1 MTEKFRPEARSA
13 NEVACSTPA
22 GTAGSMTE
30 QVRPTQ
36 EHSVIRVAQRC
47 WTGVKSMTDESVGC
61 AVLTD
66 RTPRRRNSR
75 NLINDGKIPSQ
86 VLHRLAVAWAVI
98 QDLTTAK
105 INDGE
110 IPSRSV
116 QRKWCNLLNSGRRH
130 SAEKNQWRIK
140 SVARGVAL
148 CNDSQQHARANWK
161 LMTEKFRPKLSL
173 NVMRSASLCR
183 KKSMT
188 E

>member
-1 MTEKFRPEARSA
+1 
-13 NEVACSTPA
+13 
-22 GTAGSMTE
+22 
-30 QVRPTQ
+30 
-36 EHSVIRVAQRC
+36 
-47 WTGVKSMTDESVGC
+47 MTDESVGC

-116 QRKWCNLLNSGRRH
+116 QRK
-130 SAEKNQWRIK
+130 
-140 SVARGVAL
+140 
-148 CNDSQQHARANWK
+148 
-161 LMTEKFRPKLSL
+161 
-173 NVMRSASLCR
+173 
-183 KKSMT
+183 
-188 E
+188 